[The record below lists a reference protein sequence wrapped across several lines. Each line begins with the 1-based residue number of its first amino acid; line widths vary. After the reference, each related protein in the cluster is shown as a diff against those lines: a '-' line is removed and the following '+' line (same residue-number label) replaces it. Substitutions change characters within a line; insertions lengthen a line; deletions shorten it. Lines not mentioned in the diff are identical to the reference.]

1 MNIPHS
7 RSEAVEK
14 AWRRCE
20 LETLRAS
27 QLVNSHE
34 PYWDAIEYAHLYAR
48 HASILY
54 IRRLCL
60 RVLTNAEVG
69 QIAATSVTDL
79 GWADDEEY
87 LVQFQIQVLYNR
99 LVERQHKHYVEAAQC
114 SVQFYELRRIW
125 ELCFS
130 SPAVGKEGRHGL
142 RFYGNNHR
150 PPNLSRLLYIANKW
164 HQSDP
169 TFDLGHAMSLY
180 YHLMDQGG
188 YK

>member
-1 MNIPHS
+1 MNIPQI
-7 RSEAVEK
+7 RSKAVER

-20 LETLRAS
+20 RECREES
-27 QLVNSHE
+27 YGDRV
-34 PYWDAIEYAHLYAR
+34 WDAIEYAHLYAR

-130 SPAVGKEGRHGL
+130 APQGRHGL

-164 HQSDP
+164 HQSP
-169 TFDLGHAMSLY
+169 THFDLGHAMQLY
-180 YHLMDQGG
+180 YHG
-188 YK
+188 